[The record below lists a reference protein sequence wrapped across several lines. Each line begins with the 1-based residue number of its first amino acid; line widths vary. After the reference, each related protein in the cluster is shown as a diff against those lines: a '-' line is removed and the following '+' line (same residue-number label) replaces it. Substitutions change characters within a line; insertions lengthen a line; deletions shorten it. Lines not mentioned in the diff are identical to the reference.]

1 MIQDILLYPDKR
13 LETPCDPVEAFD
25 TADLRQLVDDMFE
38 TMYFKGGVGLAAP
51 QIGVLKQVLVIDRSA
66 GKDPAQ
72 KIVLINP
79 KITETEGI
87 QNGAEGCLC
96 FPGFMEQ
103 VTRAMAVTVEGRNV
117 LGESVQLQG
126 DGLLARAFQ
135 HEIDHLNGILFIR
148 RMSAL
153 KRELIRH
160 KIRKMLRSGDW
171 GTA

>member
-1 MIQDILLYPDKR
+1 MIRDIVLYPDKR
-13 LETPCDPVEAFD
+13 LETPCDPVEDFD
-25 TADLRQLVDDMFE
+25 TADLHRLIEDMFE
-38 TMYFKGGVGLAAP
+38 TMYHKGGVGLAAP
-51 QIGVLKQVLVIDRSA
+51 QVGVLKQIFVLDSSA

-72 KIVLINP
+72 KIVLANP
-79 KITETEGI
+79 RITEMQGV

-103 VTRAMAVTVEGRNV
+103 VTRAMAVTVEGKNAS
-117 LGESVQLQG
+117 GETIQVRG
-126 DGLLARAFQ
+126 EGLLARAFQ

-160 KIRKMLRSGDW
+160 KIRKKLRSGDW
-171 GTA
+171 RTA